1 MIEIIIKF
9 RASLILLFLRIFG
22 RLSHSY
28 ELITFGFLSFFLL
41 FVNKSKARE
50 ILLFEL
56 FNALI
61 DEFLSNPFDTNTSTL
76 MLFVLPSSWQ
86 FSLIFEMLILFFL
99 FIILDVFFY

>member
-1 MIEIIIKF
+1 MIEMIIKF
-9 RASLILLFLRIFG
+9 RASLVLLFLRIFG
-22 RLSHSY
+22 RLLHSY

-56 FNALI
+56 FNVLI
-61 DEFLSNPFDTNTSTL
+61 DEFLSNPFDTITSTL

-86 FSLIFEMLILFFL
+86 FSFIFEMLILFFCL
-99 FIILDVFFY
+99 